1 MVQDLENKK
10 VRVLFVSEGNV
21 CRSVYAE
28 AIFNSLIEE
37 HGMQEFVECASKV
50 CLQSL
55 LLAYFMSGELLRG
68 NVGTGSGGGVE
79 FGERLSCMEGIEERL
94 ET

>member
-1 MVQDLENKK
+1 
-10 VRVLFVSEGNV
+10 
-21 CRSVYAE
+21 
-28 AIFNSLIEE
+28 
-37 HGMQEFVECASKV
+37 VECASKV

>member
-1 MVQDLENKK
+1 MSFLQDLENTK

-37 HGMQEFVECASKV
+37 QGMQEFVECASKV
-50 CLQSL
+50 RFSKYYSFRMECTYTLCGDYSPS
-55 LLAYFMSGELLRG
+55 MSC
-68 NVGTGSGGGVE
+68 SSE
-79 FGERLSCMEGIEERL
+79 FNIRNKNCG
-94 ET
+94 